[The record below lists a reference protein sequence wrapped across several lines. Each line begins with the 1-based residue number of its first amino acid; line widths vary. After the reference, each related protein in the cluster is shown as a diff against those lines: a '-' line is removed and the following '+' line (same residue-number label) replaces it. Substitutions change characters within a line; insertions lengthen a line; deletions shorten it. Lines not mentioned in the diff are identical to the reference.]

1 MKVIVNLLF
10 PHKEQS
16 LNSSILLLGMR
27 IIFGA
32 LFLNHGIQK
41 AMNFETLSATFPD
54 PLGVGSEFSLILAIF
69 GEVACSILF
78 ILGLF
83 HRLALIPMMVT
94 MLVAFFIIHGADP
107 FAVKE
112 LALVYLVVFAFMWLA
127 GPGRFSAD
135 HSLGKLIRNKLG
147 FQEPQRATYY

>member
-10 PHKEQS
+10 PYKEQS
-16 LNSSILLLGMR
+16 FGFSVLLLCLR
-27 IIFGA
+27 LIFGA

-41 AMNFETLSATFPD
+41 AMSFETLSATFPD

-69 GEVACSILF
+69 GEVICSILF

-83 HRLALIPMMVT
+83 HRLALIPMMIT

-112 LALVYLVVFAFMWLA
+112 LALVYFVVFASLWLT
-127 GPGRFSAD
+127 GPGRFSVD
-135 HSLGKLIRNKLG
+135 YSLGKFIRNKLG
-147 FQEPQRATYY
+147 FQDPPRATYY